1 MLCIINS
8 FLERYKI
15 RRFRFAGAEDGG
27 YVFID
32 IILTACKIMLSLWG
46 GSQITHPPI
55 ESFHPEDELHYNFIA
70 IHIRF
75 IPIS

>member
-32 IILTACKIMLSLWG
+32 IILTACKIM
-46 GSQITHPPI
+46 
-55 ESFHPEDELHYNFIA
+55 
-70 IHIRF
+70 
-75 IPIS
+75 